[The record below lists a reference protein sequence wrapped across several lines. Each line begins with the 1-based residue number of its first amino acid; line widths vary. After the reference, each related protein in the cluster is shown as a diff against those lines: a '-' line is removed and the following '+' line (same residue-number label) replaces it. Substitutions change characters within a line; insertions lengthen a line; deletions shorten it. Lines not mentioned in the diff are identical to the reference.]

1 MFSTNV
7 GNVVSK
13 NGQAL
18 TWISLPSVVFPTD
31 ESRTSCHCCYQII
44 NSRTEESVV
53 ATEYWEDKQTGE
65 RQALCA
71 WTIVLI
77 IALAFQFAGLV

>member
-1 MFSTNV
+1 M
-7 GNVVSK
+7 
-13 NGQAL
+13 
-18 TWISLPSVVFPTD
+18 
-31 ESRTSCHCCYQII
+31 I
-44 NSRTEESVV
+44 NSRTEERIV

-77 IALAFQFAGLV
+77 VALAFHLAGLV